1 MAGEDS
7 SQLYTPAHHSGQM
20 DQRLNSTNY
29 IHPQETN
36 LLNIAKSM
44 QYNNSGQP
52 SLRTLVGD
60 EYSRDTYHR
69 PKVYQDYRI
78 FSGEATLGI
87 PNRVWEQT
95 KLIQNVTPRQR
106 INSAID
112 SNFIY
117 SEDGMFTVKSGTTA
131 NIGYV
136 LRTKDFFRDQPNR
149 GTLFSAS
156 AFFPTPTAVGER
168 SLGYSSAQNGL
179 EFRIVGDGTAWELR
193 YQRRRGAAVV
203 ADVLLN
209 EYLPEG
215 FDPSKGHHYDIQY
228 GWGGVGDI
236 RLYVDFRLIYI
247 ERIEGQLTTTSLSD
261 SAMPL
266 SAISICREEGTE
278 LILKVAAFCVSVEG
292 GQPESNLFGSI
303 TTESLLTGIP
313 AAGAAVLA
321 FRVPRNVTYGGA
333 SIFNTRGAIADKI
346 VTWTRSEAITQAWY
360 GRDYNIPN
368 LEALTWSNIPDSRL
382 QYLIGGGATALNTAF
397 AADKAAMTMLV
408 AEFAETDTKNIITNP
423 NLSSSFELSP
433 GDVIV
438 IFVDPINNNVD
449 TYAAFYYSEQR

>member
-1 MAGEDS
+1 MPNLHA
-7 SQLYTPAHHSGQM
+7 
-20 DQRLNSTNY
+20 NSTNY
-29 IHPQETN
+29 VHSYEPNTN
-36 LLNIAKSM
+36 DLTMAM
-44 QYNNSGQP
+44 DYNNSGEP
-52 SLRTLVGD
+52 IVRTLLGD
-60 EYSRDTYHR
+60 EYSRDAYHR

-95 KLIQNVTPRQR
+95 KLVQTAPPFQR

-117 SEDGMFTVKSGTTA
+117 SEDGMFTVKSGTAA

-179 EFRIVGDGTAWELR
+179 EFRIVGTGTAWELR
-193 YQRRRGAAVV
+193 YQRRRGGTVV
-203 ADVLLN
+203 ANILLN

-236 RLYVDFRLIYI
+236 RLYVDFKLIYV

-266 SAISICREEGTE
+266 SAISICREAGTE
-278 LILKVAAFCVSVEG
+278 LILRVAAFCVSVEG

-303 TTESLLTGIP
+303 TTGSLLTGIP
-313 AAGAAVLA
+313 SAGAAILA
-321 FRVPRNVTYGGA
+321 FRVPRFVTYGGNT
-333 SIFNTRGAIADKI
+333 IFNTRGAIADKI
-346 VTWTRSEAITQAWY
+346 VSWTRSEAITQAWY

-382 QYLIGGGATALNTAF
+382 QYLIGGGVSDLNTAF
-397 AADKAAMTMLV
+397 AADKAAMSLLV
-408 AEFAETDTKNIITNP
+408 SEFAESDTKNIITNP
-423 NLSSSFELSP
+423 NLNSSFELSP

-449 TYAAFYYSEQR
+449 AYAAFYYSEQR